1 MFYPNARNLVMK
13 SWFMLQKSSNLNT
26 PHSSDIPGNTHLSPR
41 GLDAVPWICFFWP
54 PYFHCALAPAG
65 VLARPRGFFAV
76 DARGPWA
83 LETSLMLFPY
93 SLIPEAMLDVE
104 EMMLSRTKRVSVCV
118 FLHDSRNQ
126 SGTSLP
132 AADATASRCHAV
144 AKAVD
149 DAAGDRADA
158 GNAVLDAAR
167 DPIVLLLWRHG
178 GSVGRKRRGAC
189 VAYRAFLR
197 GGFGVRF
204 AAALLLSGF
213 GRKG

>member
-1 MFYPNARNLVMK
+1 MIVAK
-13 SWFMLQKSSNLNT
+13 K
-26 PHSSDIPGNTHLSPR
+26 
-41 GLDAVPWICFFWP
+41 
-54 PYFHCALAPAG
+54 AG
-65 VLARPRGFFAV
+65 RF
-76 DARGPWA
+76 
-83 LETSLMLFPY
+83 
-93 SLIPEAMLDVE
+93 
-104 EMMLSRTKRVSVCV
+104 
-118 FLHDSRNQ
+118 
-126 SGTSLP
+126 LP
-132 AADATASRCHAV
+132 ASDATASRCHTV

-149 DAAGDRADA
+149 DATGYRADA
-158 GNAVLDAAR
+158 GNAILNAAR